1 MASKD
6 EHEIN
11 DMMYFMDFKMEIEQ
25 VFEPEDCTMVIEDY
39 GKCQDYPCND
49 CIKRW
54 LNKMCKNCWEE
65 EKHKDNTWDMCKSC
79 ADGVHKDLEDLYIL
93 RKDNKK

>member
-25 VFEPEDCTMVIEDY
+25 VFEPEDCTMVMEDY

-49 CIKRW
+49 CVTRF
-54 LNKMCKNCWEE
+54 LKNY
-65 EKHKDNTWDMCKSC
+65 KGDN
-79 ADGVHKDLEDLYIL
+79 
-93 RKDNKK
+93 